1 MTNRTVEE
9 LEVAGLHT
17 CHWPADGP
25 TVMGLPGLGAAGRMW
40 TALAEDVPTVRV
52 VAPDLRGRAGSA
64 RVPGPPGLRNHARDI
79 ARIADELDLRDVI
92 LVGHSMGAFLAP
104 VAAQELGDRVARLVL
119 IDGGLPPKLPF
130 FMGPALTRMTFRR
143 DLKKFDRPWP
153 DVESFTKAVL
163 GSALDARPE
172 LLPRI
177 VDWSADSLAG
187 PPGAIRPV
195 VKIDHTVA
203 DAVDTFFGP
212 DKAAIG
218 TVKVPAHLIAA
229 EHSKTDKD
237 RRFLADSVVA
247 HWISTVPLLTA
258 ERVNANH
265 MTVVFDTAVIR
276 AVAG

>member
-1 MTNRTVEE
+1 MNRQREQ
-9 LEVAGLHT
+9 LEVAGLHAW
-17 CHWPADGP
+17 HWPSDGP
-25 TVMGLPGLGAAGRMW
+25 TVIGLPGLGATGAMW
-40 TALAEDVPTVRV
+40 TPLAGDVPTVRI

-64 RVPGPPGLRNHARDI
+64 RVPGQPGLRNHARDI
-79 ARIADELDLRDVI
+79 ARIADELDLRDII

-104 VAAQELGDRVARLVL
+104 VAAQELGDRVVRLVL

-153 DVESFTKAVL
+153 DAESYTKAVL
-163 GSALDARPE
+163 ATVLTTRPE

-177 VDWSADSLAG
+177 VEWTAEGLAG
-187 PPGAIRPV
+187 PPGALRPAV
-195 VKIDHTVA
+195 NIDLTVA

-218 TVKVPAHLIAA
+218 TLKVPAHLIAA
-229 EHSKTDKD
+229 EHSKNDKD
-237 RRFLADSVVA
+237 RRFLADSVLDQ
-247 HWISTVPLLTA
+247 WTSTVPLLTA
-258 ERVNANH
+258 ERVEANH
-265 MTVVFDTAVIR
+265 FTVLFDSAVVR